1 MVCGCNYLKILQ
13 ETNYCIDFFHFSNF
27 HIKLQFYYTSFT
39 FFENYIELTNWC
51 VTNYKKYLNIYLCY
65 LIEVTLI
72 TFNATLIY
80 NIFVIKFIISLVVFL
95 NIWLTHCNGFFF
107 QVLQHVLKGLF
118 PISLS
123 LQISFYD
130 LSFFFFSLV
139 LLLYACVIYVS
150 LCRYGPEA

>member
-1 MVCGCNYLKILQ
+1 M
-13 ETNYCIDFFHFSNF
+13 
-27 HIKLQFYYTSFT
+27 
-39 FFENYIELTNWC
+39 
-51 VTNYKKYLNIYLCY
+51 NIYLCY
-65 LIEVTLI
+65 FIEVTLI

-130 LSFFFFSLV
+130 LSFFFSPLYYYFMLV
-139 LLLYACVIYVS
+139 WSTYLSVGMDQKLKLDIWFFFFFLTSFILLFLNIASPTCNLKS
-150 LCRYGPEA
+150 DWKKKKNKKQRYKFEIAVWVALF

>member
-1 MVCGCNYLKILQ
+1 M
-13 ETNYCIDFFHFSNF
+13 
-27 HIKLQFYYTSFT
+27 
-39 FFENYIELTNWC
+39 
-51 VTNYKKYLNIYLCY
+51 NIYLCY
-65 LIEVTLI
+65 LIEVTPI

-130 LSFFFFSLV
+130 LSFFFSPLYYYFMLV
-139 LLLYACVIYVS
+139 WSTYLSVGMDQKLKLDIWFFFFFGQVLYFYSWILRHLHVISRVTGKKKKKKKKNKETNS
-150 LCRYGPEA
+150 KSPSG